1 MSKYRIFF
9 CSVLIL
15 FFFSQDV
22 FPQYS
27 NGIYVKYRDQRRVE
41 IYNHDLNSYFHNSH
55 FRINQKINDSN
66 KIKPD
71 SSFIFLKQ
79 KYATKPP
86 KVNDCV
92 YFNPLDSYIENYSV
106 ELDRKSYFYL
116 NKCYESP
123 SSEVRIILP
132 YSLRMY
138 IDTSEITLIPG
149 QLELV
154 LDSNFK
160 APLDEYLQPF
170 YFRKFEVSNAEYREF
185 VSYVKDSIARTILY
199 EAGQA
204 QFGNTKSGLGSDRL
218 KTNIMYLNWEI
229 KIPWDS
235 EILDSSGLYLQENER
250 FYRRREI
257 NPERLNYRKFI
268 DDSTTINIYPDT
280 LSWTDDFHYSFNEPF
295 TNCYF
300 WHPAYGD
307 YPVVGIT
314 YWQAL
319 AYLDW
324 RTKRHQ
330 KLLDEK
336 GINWIVTYDLPT
348 EIEWDFAST
357 SEMIDKQTTLFTN
370 NYGFLTDQ
378 TWVCDLKLKSNAI
391 SIIEKSDSAQ
401 KLSYITK
408 RKDQLFDLLKRQVKF
423 DGNYVIDVAIFT
435 HTVKIIRKKEKN
447 VLVLQNQDDL
457 GICYLGG
464 NVSEW
469 LKNSYSEQWGPI
481 FELRQNLLST
491 FEEEDVKLLAQIEA
505 YYDKGNDKNGKLVRG
520 ANWYDERFS
529 NRFGKNTEGA
539 QTKLFVNPDSAYCT
553 LGFRYVVHFEPK

>member
-1 MSKYRIFF
+1 MYSKRIFLF
-9 CSVLIL
+9 SFMIL
-15 FFFSQDV
+15 CFFSQDV
-22 FPQYS
+22 FSQYL
-27 NGIYVKYRDQRRVE
+27 NGIYVKYRYPKDIE
-41 IYNHDLNSYFHNSH
+41 IYNHDLNYYFHNSH
-55 FRINQKINDSN
+55 FRINQKINDSY
-66 KIKPD
+66 KINPD
-71 SSFIFLKQ
+71 SSFILLKQ

-86 KVNDCV
+86 KVSDCV
-92 YFNPLDSYIENYSV
+92 YLNPLDSYIENYSA
-106 ELDRKSYFYL
+106 ELGRKSYFYL
-116 NKCYESP
+116 NKCYEP
-123 SSEVRIILP
+123 TSSEIRIILP

-149 QLELV
+149 QLEMV

-160 APLDEYLQPF
+160 APLEKYLQPF

-199 EAGQA
+199 ESGQT
-204 QFGNTKSGLGSDRL
+204 QFGKLVHHIGFIDEQN
-218 KTNIMYLNWEI
+218 NILRLNWDVE
-229 KIPWDS
+229 IPWDS

-250 FYRRREI
+250 FYVRREI

-280 LSWTDDFHYSFNEPF
+280 LSWTDDFQYSFNEPF

-300 WHPAYGD
+300 WHPAYGE

-324 RTKRHQ
+324 RTKKHQ
-330 KLLDEK
+330 KMLDEK

-348 EIEWDFAST
+348 EIEWDIAST
-357 SEMIDKQTTLFTN
+357 SEMIDKYIVSFTP
-370 NYGFLTDQ
+370 NYSYLADQ
-378 TWVCDLKLKSNAI
+378 SWLCDLILKPNAI
-391 SIIEKSDSAQ
+391 YSTEKSDNAQ
-401 KLSYITK
+401 KVTYFNK
-408 RKDQLFDLLKRQVKF
+408 RKNQLFDLLKRQVKF
-423 DGNYVIDVAIFT
+423 DGNYVIDGAIYT
-435 HTVKIIRKKEKN
+435 HTVKINRKKEKN
-447 VLVLQNQDDL
+447 DLVLQNQDDL

-469 LKNSYSEQWGPI
+469 LKDSYSEQWKPI
-481 FELRQNLLST
+481 FEQRQNLLST

-505 YYDKGNDKNGKLVRG
+505 YYDKCNDKKGKLVRG
-520 ANWYDERFS
+520 ANWFDERFS
-529 NRFGKNTEGA
+529 NRLGKNTEGA
-539 QTKLFVNPDSAYCT
+539 QAKLFVNPDSAYCT